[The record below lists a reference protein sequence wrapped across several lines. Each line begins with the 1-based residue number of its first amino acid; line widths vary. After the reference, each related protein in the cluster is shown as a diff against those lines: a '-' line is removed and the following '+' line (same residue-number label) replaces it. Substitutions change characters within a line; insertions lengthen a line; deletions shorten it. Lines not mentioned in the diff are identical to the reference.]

1 VRGRL
6 LIPLALLGAVA
17 GAGCGRC
24 GGETKGSPPAPP
36 AVALVNGE
44 PIGADVLARE
54 LREASAGDARGD
66 GGDVLRRRLL
76 DELVD
81 RALLLQE
88 ARARSIVVGRD
99 QVERAF
105 LRVRAEYPGTHFD
118 DLLAQ
123 QRLSQ
128 ADLKARLEDQ
138 LTVERL
144 FEEQVYPQVQVSDAE
159 IQRYFADHAAEFE
172 EPEKV
177 HVLQVVV
184 ASKEEALAVREKLRR
199 NPQTFAEV
207 ARKSSIAPE
216 GKGGGDLGYIGRGS
230 GFPEVF
236 DVTFTLPLNRV
247 SDVTPSPYGF
257 HIFKV
262 VDRRAPQ
269 RRTLEQARGEI
280 AAKLAREKRV
290 QVQQDYVKGLR
301 ERARIEVDEK
311 AVAGVNP

>member
-1 VRGRL
+1 MRARL
-6 LIPLALLGAVA
+6 LIPLVALGVLA

-24 GGETKGSPPAPP
+24 GGAKKDAPPAPRP
-36 AVALVNGE
+36 VALVNGE
-44 PIGADVLARE
+44 PIGAEVLARE
-54 LREASAGDARGD
+54 LREARAGEAQAE
-66 GGDVLRRRLL
+66 GGDTLRRGIL

-88 ARARSIVVGRD
+88 ARARSIVVGQD

-105 LRVRAEYPGTHFD
+105 LRVRAEYPGSNFD

-123 QRLSQ
+123 QRLGQ
-128 ADLKARLEDQ
+128 ADLKGRLKDQ
-138 LTVERL
+138 LTIERL
-144 FEEQVYPQVQVSDAE
+144 FEEQVFPQVQVADAE
-159 IQRYFADHAAEFE
+159 IQRYYADHAAEFE
-172 EPEKV
+172 EPERV

-184 ASKEEALAVREKLRR
+184 STKEEALAIRDRLRR

-216 GKGGGDLGYIGRGS
+216 GKAGGDLGYIGRGS

-236 DVTFTLPLNRV
+236 DVTFTLPLNKV

-262 VDRRAPQ
+262 VDRRAAA
-269 RRTLEQARGEI
+269 RRTLDQARAEI
-280 AAKLAREKRV
+280 AEKLTREKRARA
-290 QVQQDYVKGLR
+290 QDGYLKALR
-301 ERARIEVDEK
+301 ERARIEIDEK
-311 AVAGVNP
+311 ALAGVTP

>member
-1 VRGRL
+1 
-6 LIPLALLGAVA
+6 
-17 GAGCGRC
+17 
-24 GGETKGSPPAPP
+24 
-36 AVALVNGE
+36 
-44 PIGADVLARE
+44 
-54 LREASAGDARGD
+54 
-66 GGDVLRRRLL
+66 
-76 DELVD
+76 
-81 RALLLQE
+81 
-88 ARARSIVVGRD
+88 
-99 QVERAF
+99 
-105 LRVRAEYPGTHFD
+105 
-118 DLLAQ
+118 
-123 QRLSQ
+123 
-128 ADLKARLEDQ
+128 
-138 LTVERL
+138 
-144 FEEQVYPQVQVSDAE
+144 VQVSDAE

-280 AAKLAREKRV
+280 AEKLAREKRA